1 MTMIEKKVYDY
12 LNANMSVPCYTERPD
27 TNIPESY
34 IVIERTGGGKTNQL
48 STATFAIQSYAPS
61 LAAAVQLNSTM
72 KAVMEQMVMEMDIFS
87 VKLNSDYNYTNNTF
101 KGYRYQAVFNI
112 IYKE

>member
-1 MTMIEKKVYDY
+1 MIEKKVYDF
-12 LNANMSVPCYTERPD
+12 LNSKMLVPCYLERPEKD
-27 TNIPESY
+27 IPESY
-34 IVIERTGGGKTNQL
+34 IVLERTGGGKTNQL

-61 LAAAVQLNSTM
+61 MYGAAQLNDVMKST
-72 KAVMEQMVMEMDIFS
+72 MEQMVDVTDIFS

>member
-1 MTMIEKKVYDY
+1 M
-12 LNANMSVPCYTERPD
+12 ERPEKD
-27 TNIPESY
+27 IPASY

-61 LAAAVQLNSTM
+61 MYGAVQLNNTM
-72 KAVMEQMVMEMDIFS
+72 KEAMEKMTERIDIFS
-87 VKLNSDYNYTNNTF
+87 VKLNSDYNYTNNSF

>member
-1 MTMIEKKVYDY
+1 MIEKRVYDY
-12 LNANMSVPCYTERPD
+12 LNANLTVPCYMERPD
-27 TNIPESY
+27 KNIPESY

-48 STATFAIQSYAPS
+48 STATIAIQSYATS
-61 LAAAVQLNSTM
+61 MYDAVQLNNTM
-72 KAVMEQMVMEMDIFS
+72 KATMEEMVREIDIFS

>member
-1 MTMIEKKVYDY
+1 MIEKRVCDF
-12 LNANMSVPCYTERPD
+12 LNANMSVPCYMERPD
-27 TNIPESY
+27 ANIPDSF

-61 LAAAVQLNSTM
+61 MAGAVQLNGALKT
-72 KAVMEQMVMEMDIFS
+72 VMEQMVREMDIFS

>member
-1 MTMIEKKVYDY
+1 MIEKRVYDF
-12 LNANMSVPCYTERPD
+12 LNANMSVPCYMERPD
-27 TNIPESY
+27 VNIPDSF

-48 STATFAIQSYAPS
+48 NTATFAIQSYAPS
-61 LAAAVQLNSTM
+61 MTGAVQLNGTL
-72 KAVMEQMVMEMDIFS
+72 KTVMEQMVREMDIFS

>member
-1 MTMIEKKVYDY
+1 MIEKRVYDY
-12 LNANMSVPCYTERPD
+12 LTETMSVPCYTERPD
-27 TNIPESY
+27 SNIPDSY
-34 IVIERTGGGKTNQL
+34 IVIERTGGEKRNHL

-61 LAAAVQLNSTM
+61 MFLAAQLNETM
-72 KAVMEQMVMEMDIFS
+72 KSSMEQMISLVDIFS
-87 VKLNSDYNYTNNTF
+87 VKLNSDYNYTNNAF

>member
-1 MTMIEKKVYDY
+1 MIEKTVYDY
-12 LNANMSVPCYTERPD
+12 LNSRMSAPCYMERPKKD
-27 TNIPESY
+27 IPESY
-34 IVIERTGGGKTNQL
+34 IVLERTGGSKTNRL

-61 LAAAVQLNSTM
+61 MFEAAQLNNTM
-72 KAVMEQMVMEMDIFS
+72 KLAMEQMIEVINIFS

-112 IYKE
+112 VYKE

>member
-1 MTMIEKKVYDY
+1 MIEKRVYDY
-12 LNANMSVPCYTERPD
+12 LNATLSVPCYTERPD
-27 TNIPESY
+27 QNIPDSY
-34 IVIERTGGGKTNQL
+34 IVIERTAGGKTNQL

-61 LAAAVQLNSTM
+61 MFQAAQLNDTM
-72 KAVMEQMVMEMDIFS
+72 KLAMEQMKGLVDIFS
-87 VKLNSDYNYTNNTF
+87 VKLNSDYNYTNNAF

>member
-1 MTMIEKKVYDY
+1 MIEKKVYDY
-12 LNANMSVPCYTERPD
+12 LISKMLVPCYLERPEND
-27 TNIPESY
+27 IPESY
-34 IVIERTGGGKTNQL
+34 IVLERTGGGKTNQL

-61 LAAAVQLNSTM
+61 MYGAAQLNDTM
-72 KAVMEQMVMEMDIFS
+72 KAAMEQMVEVTDIFS